1 MCIAFIKE
9 FILARGTAGCEY
21 LWHKS
26 TISSK
31 VEGFGNAVAVGTAV
45 SSYVM
50 LDVAP
55 SLAPAIQPVHPSRP
69 WAGSFS
75 RRMCGK
81 WYPRLYCSP
90 GRQTA
95 ATAFPSSTKWV
106 KQDLPSKNPHWLALM
121 LWLLLKCPLM
131 VLEMICTMTFPSVKV
146 MPVIPWILFAGLF
159 VVHYVRQP
167 SPPPAAWLL
176 LCIHASEQ
184 NFKHI
189 FFTLTLPLPTKKKNL
204 LSFVCCSKGINWNVQ
219 KPAAAHPAPE
229 MAFEV
234 TKHFPVSGSVCT
246 DSLCMDALGCGFSVS
261 TMW

>member
-9 FILARGTAGCEY
+9 FILARGTAACEY

-189 FFTLTLPLPTKKKNL
+189 FFTLTLPLPTKKKI
-204 LSFVCCSKGINWNVQ
+204 CSVLYVVQ
-219 KPAAAHPAPE
+219 KA
-229 MAFEV
+229 
-234 TKHFPVSGSVCT
+234 
-246 DSLCMDALGCGFSVS
+246 
-261 TMW
+261 